1 MLIKTDQ
8 TEIQN
13 YLVDAS
19 NYKGNCEEVYFPETK
34 EEVVSVLKSADSS
47 KQKVT
52 ICGNRTG
59 LTGGSVPAEGILIST
74 DKLNRIIEI
83 NEKEKYAVVQPGVLL
98 REFINLVEEKELFY
112 PPDPTEKDCYI
123 GGTIANNASGS
134 KTFKYGPTRDYVI
147 ALEIIL
153 PNGEE
158 IYLERGKFFASDNN
172 LRLTSKSGKQL
183 EIILPRYQ
191 MPKTKHAA
199 GYFIKENMDAI
210 DLFIGAE
217 GTLGFITEI
226 KLKLLNK
233 PQNILSSVIFFND
246 ENDGLDF
253 IENARNESYKNRNEN
268 IFDNID
274 ALALEF
280 FDENSLK
287 FLIEDF
293 PNIPGNT
300 KAAVWFEQEFS
311 KENEELIFNRWIELI
326 EQCNGNVETAWFANN
341 INDREQFGEFRH
353 AVSWKVNE
361 YISRNNILKVGTDI
375 AVPDSSFREFY
386 FFAKDKV
393 RESGI
398 NQIAYGHFGNSHL
411 HLNMLPKNDE
421 QYRVAKNIYTE
432 LCREGIKLNGTISA
446 EHGIGK
452 LKRDYLL
459 MMFGE
464 ETIIQMAKLKK
475 QIDPNLILNYGN
487 IIDPKYYENI

>member
-19 NYKGNCEEVYFPETK
+19 NYKGNCEEVYFPKTK

-172 LRLTSKSGKQL
+172 LRLTSKNGKQL

-217 GTLGFITEI
+217 GTLGFVTEI

-293 PNIPGNT
+293 PNIPDNT
-300 KAAVWFEQEFS
+300 KAAVWFEQEFNS
-311 KENEELIFNRWIELI
+311 GNEDIIFNQWTNLI
-326 EQCNGNVETAWFANN
+326 ESNNADFETAWFAA
-341 INDREQFGEFRH
+341 NDSDRKKFGKFRH
-353 AVSWKVNE
+353 TVAWKVND
-361 YISRNNILKVGTDI
+361 YIARKNILKVGTDV
-375 AVPDSSFREFY
+375 AVPHENFLDLYSYS
-386 FFAKDKV
+386 KKLV
-393 RESGI
+393 SESKLNFI
-398 NQIAYGHFGNSHL
+398 SYGHFGDSHL
-411 HLNMLPKNDE
+411 HLNMLPQSE
-421 QYRVAKNIYTE
+421 GEYQTAKNNYMKICQKAVE
-432 LCREGIKLNGTISA
+432 LNGTISA

-464 ETIIQMAKLKK
+464 EIIIQMAKLKK
-475 QIDPNLILNYGN
+475 QLDPNLILNYGN